1 MKLIENSIDE
11 FVRKVKKDE
20 ALKNICFIKGY
31 SSAPSYELT
40 DDYLIAVS
48 QLDSK
53 VGTSF
58 LGDYAGENL
67 KGSMYDLTL
76 KFRIFARKDV
86 GGQGLVTLS
95 NELTRA
101 IKEND
106 TASVCSDIK
115 ILPVAFCDDAM
126 CVYRDVHVQM
136 SFCVC
141 EEVVR

>member
-11 FVRKVKKDE
+11 FVRRVKKDD
-20 ALKNICFIKGY
+20 AFKDICFVKGY
-31 SSAPSYELT
+31 SSAPEGELS
-40 DDYLIAVS
+40 DEYLIAVS

-67 KGSMYDLTL
+67 QGSMYDITL

-95 NELTRA
+95 HELTRA
-101 IKEND
+101 LKEND
-106 TASVCSDIK
+106 NSRICGEIK
-115 ILPVAFCDDAM
+115 VLPVAFCDDAM
-126 CVYRDVHVQM
+126 CVYRDVHVLL
-136 SFCVC
+136 SFCIC
-141 EEVVR
+141 EEVAQ